1 MVTRWTGYGLG
12 ALMVAL
18 SLGAVAPAS
27 AEFFGCNDK
36 PGRVLA
42 SYNSAPRSSAPRAGA
57 RYTHEFAAQ
66 AARPRITIHPRRVSP
81 GRTSQRHCRSWLAKE
96 YRVSGPVVVPRM
108 QCWWQ

>member
-1 MVTRWTGYGLG
+1 MVKRWAGFSVG

-42 SYNSAPRSSAPRAGA
+42 SYDSAPRSSAPRASA

-66 AARPRITIHPRRVSP
+66 ASRPRITIHPRRTSP
-81 GRTSQRHCRSWLAKE
+81 APNAKRYCRSWLAKE